1 MQRSRSSIC
10 TYQRLAAWTLTALLA
25 ACGGGGG
32 DSPATGSGTGTGTG
46 TGGSTGG
53 SSGSNSGSGS
63 TDGGTT
69 TTPQP
74 TEVAVAL
81 SQPNANEVFSAG
93 AALSLRAEVRV
104 DGAQA
109 DNGTSVQ
116 FTSSTGQSTVALT
129 SAGAASAALTGLAAG
144 RQQVQASATVAGRTG
159 TASRTI
165 YLRPAPAALQVLVPA
180 YFHPSGAGATA
191 WNAMT
196 AGAAA
201 GPAGQITAILN
212 PSNGIFSTADASIA
226 RAATAFTNAG
236 GRLIGYV
243 SSSYG
248 TGTRSMAS
256 IQANIDAYLAL
267 YGTGVVKGFFID
279 EMASQT
285 NRLDFYRT
293 IYRYIKAK
301 NPDLLVVGNPGLIPA
316 GGYAEVA
323 DVLTTFEGKHST
335 YAGYD
340 PRTTSY
346 EWLYTLPNSHQASLV
361 HNAANCAAMQSA
373 VQSAA
378 SARYQAG
385 WLYVTHL
392 EYEPSTGVG
401 NPWAGLPSYWDAFLQ
416 SVRNINAG
424 QPMPA
429 CS

>member
-1 MQRSRSSIC
+1 MQRLLLSTPTC
-10 TYQRLAAWTLTALLA
+10 KRLAAWTLTTLLV

-32 DSPATGSGTGTGTG
+32 GDSSPGTGAGTGTGSN

-53 SSGSNSGSGS
+53 GGSTG
-63 TDGGTT
+63 TDGGTVT
-69 TTPQP
+69 PPTPQV
-74 TEVAVAL
+74 TTVSVAL
-81 SQPNANEVFSAG
+81 SQPGAGEVFSVG
-93 AALSLRAEVRV
+93 TALPLRAEVRA
-104 DGAQA
+104 DGVLA

-116 FTSSTGQSTVALT
+116 FTASTGQSTMALT
-129 SAGAASAALTGLAAG
+129 SAGTASASLAGLEAG
-144 RQQVQASATVAGRTG
+144 RRQVQASATVSDRTG
-159 TASRTI
+159 TASQTV

-191 WNAMT
+191 WSAMT
-196 AGAAA
+196 ASAAA

-212 PSNGIFSTADASIA
+212 PSNGIFSTADTSML

-248 TGTRSMAS
+248 TGTRPLAS

-285 NRLDFYRT
+285 ARLDFYRA

-316 GGYAEVA
+316 GGYADVA
-323 DVLTTFEGKHST
+323 DVLTTFEGKAST
-335 YAGYD
+335 YADYD
-340 PRTTSY
+340 PRTTAS
-346 EWLYTLPNSHQASLV
+346 EWLYTLPNSRQASLV
-361 HNAANCAAMQSA
+361 HNASSCTGMQSA

-378 SARYQAG
+378 SGRYQAG
-385 WLYVTHL
+385 WIYVTHL

-401 NPWAGLPSYWDAFLQ
+401 NPWAGLPSYWDSFLQ
-416 SVRNINAG
+416 TVRSTNAG

-429 CS
+429 CT

>member
-1 MQRSRSSIC
+1 M
-10 TYQRLAAWTLTALLA
+10 
-25 ACGGGGG
+25 
-32 DSPATGSGTGTGTG
+32 
-46 TGGSTGG
+46 
-53 SSGSNSGSGS
+53 
-63 TDGGTT
+63 
-69 TTPQP
+69 
-74 TEVAVAL
+74 AL
-81 SQPNANEVFSAG
+81 SQPEAGGVFSAD
-93 AALSLRAEVRV
+93 AALQLRAEIRV
-104 DGAQA
+104 DGALA

-116 FTSSTGQSTVALT
+116 FASGAGQSSVALT
-129 SAGAASAALTGLAAG
+129 SAGAATGTLTGLAAG
-144 RQQVQASATVAGRTG
+144 RQQVQATATVGGRTG

-180 YFHPSGAGATA
+180 YFYPTGAGAAA
-191 WNAMT
+191 WTAMT

-226 RAATAFTNAG
+226 RAATSFTNAG
-236 GRLIGYV
+236 GRMIGYV

-248 TGTRSMAS
+248 TGTRSLAS

-267 YGTGVVKGFFID
+267 YGAGVVKGFFID

-285 NRLDFYRT
+285 SRLDFYRT

-316 GGYAEVA
+316 SGYAEVA
-323 DVLTTFEGKHST
+323 DVLTTFEGKQSS
-335 YAGYD
+335 YASYD
-340 PRTTSY
+340 PRTTAY
-346 EWLYTLPNSHQASLV
+346 EWLYTLPNSRQASLV
-361 HNAANCAAMQSA
+361 HNASSCTAMQSA

-385 WLYVTHL
+385 WLYVTPL

-416 SVRNINAG
+416 SVRSSNAG